1 MHTVV
6 TMPGTHRLTVRHP
19 RVAFPDSKIDK
30 LSRLY
35 SPRLDKIMKRHVLS
49 SSMTTKMTADEKPK
63 LNTVLPYIKL
73 LEVEDLGA
81 LSTDGFQLC
90 QFWSRYYTNRDYVC
104 WAWYVQVDRT
114 ADLGWTLTL
123 LMEDDTMD
131 IERFTEQLWKAYKE
145 YFTLSW
151 IPGEADRHTDCR
163 FEDNRWKLVS
173 AAIDKDL
180 RELVD
185 DRFSVVPRLGDVF
198 RETESQQATCLLW
211 CDTNQDALKWNTFLF
226 WYPERQR

>member
-1 MHTVV
+1 MT
-6 TMPGTHRLTVRHP
+6 GTHRLTIRHP
-19 RVAFPDSKIDK
+19 RVAFPDSKIEE

-35 SPRLDKIMKRHVLS
+35 SPTLDRIMKRHVLS
-49 SSMTTKMTADEKPK
+49 SSMLTKMTADEKPN
-63 LNTVLPYIKL
+63 LYALLPYIQL
-73 LEVEDLGA
+73 LEVADLGA

-90 QFWSRYYTNRDYVC
+90 HFWLRYCMNRNLIC
-104 WAWYVQVDRT
+104 RAWYVQVDRT

-123 LMEDDTMD
+123 LLDDNTMD
-131 IERFTEQLWKAYKE
+131 IERLTEQLWEAYKE

-151 IPGEADRHTDCR
+151 IPGEADRHSDCR
-163 FEDNRWKLVS
+163 FEDNHWKLIS

-211 CDTNQDALKWNTFLF
+211 CDTNQDTLKWKTFLL